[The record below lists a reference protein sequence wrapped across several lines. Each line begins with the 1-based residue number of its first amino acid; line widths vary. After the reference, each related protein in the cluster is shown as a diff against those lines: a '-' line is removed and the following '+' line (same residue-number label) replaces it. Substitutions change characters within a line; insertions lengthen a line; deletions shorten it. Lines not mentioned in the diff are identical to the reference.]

1 MGRWKIHLW
10 VGVVLLAV
18 LMASCYTE
26 ANPCV
31 AKSSQTCSACIH
43 RAKDCAYCP
52 DEVFDGPRCDLKHA
66 IEMRGCKNP
75 MAATS
80 TVSIVESRLINKT
93 INRSQVSPQK
103 IEMSLLP
110 GEERVVDMEVYEP
123 TKGPLDLYIL
133 MDFSNSMQDDLDNL
147 KKMGTSLAELITT
160 LSDDFTI
167 GFGKFVDKVVEPQT
181 DMRPEKLKEPWPNSD
196 PPFSFQHVITLT
208 SNESSFTQKL
218 NKERISGNVDAPE
231 GGFDAILQTVVC
243 GDKIG
248 WRKDAT
254 HLLVFSTES
263 AFHYETDGANVL
275 SGILTRNDEQCHL
288 DEQGRYTMHT
298 KQDYPSVPTLV
309 RLLGKHNI
317 IPIFAVTNHSYTYY
331 EKLYKYFPI
340 AELGILQEDSTNF
353 IALLEKA
360 FTSIRSKIS
369 IRAEKTVSVIQAE
382 VQSERGSIAQAGTF
396 DVTPGN
402 IGKFKVRVKANER
415 DGEGHVC
422 ELKTSDRK
430 GEIRVKPTTFS
441 ADLQINAVVLCETCK
456 CEEERIKKS
465 PKCSGNGDLVCGTC
479 QCDAGWM
486 GPFCDCST
494 KLSSNSESTCLSPN
508 MTKLCSDRGQCL
520 CGTCVCDQ
528 SDQYEGH
535 LCQFHKSQCPRYR
548 GFLCNNHGSCSKGEC
563 TCVDGW
569 VGPACECPLSKQTC
583 LDKKGGHCNGR
594 GECTCGRC
602 ECQDIGLPLNPL
614 CELTFQAQLGMCEEK
629 RSCVQCQAWKTG
641 DKKTSDKCDTCKFKV
656 IMVDELKEKKAV
668 IDTCEFRDE
677 DDDCTYQFTVD
688 YADEQTDKELEV
700 QVLKK
705 KECPPA
711 GFLWLIP
718 LIMFLML
725 LLGLLLLCCWKYCQC
740 CKACL
745 ALLPCCGK
753 GRMVGF
759 KEDQYMLR
767 QSLLTSDYLD
777 TPLVR
782 TGPPKST
789 DVVRWKIADN
799 VHRPPSH
806 PLAQVQPDPK
816 QIIPFPVSLRLAR
829 LFSDSLSRQDSRDSE
844 VLRREVNDN
853 LNEVYKQI
861 PYVKP
866 VEDTTFRLQR
876 NAGKRKDHTIVD
888 TVLHAPRSS
897 YPDIVQLTEKN
908 VQSGNFQDVK
918 VVPNYYT
925 VATDREATG
934 AVEFQEGVE
943 MVDVRVPLFIKD
955 EDDDEKR
962 LLLKAVDVPLGIAKI
977 WKPLVN
983 ITVIKEHAKSILTF
997 LQPSYTYSR
1006 RDKVANIPISRDII
1020 EDGHTQV
1027 TYRTRDLT
1035 AKDKKDYVAVEGV
1048 LHYGPGE
1055 TQKNVPVNLLEL
1067 GSGDSL
1073 LDTQVKQFAMDLSNP
1088 KQGAKLGRY
1097 PRTTVIIADTP
1108 EPSVMM
1114 FKKSTQNFTT
1124 ADPTFSIPVVRTRNE
1139 EGPATVQWRTRNTK
1153 RYDQSGPL
1161 KFAPGET
1168 EKNIV
1173 IDTRS
1178 VRPEIPVKPESFQ
1191 LELFEPSDN
1200 AAIGERKITMVNVTD
1215 GGRPET
1221 AQVQSKGYSQSVTSP
1236 GGRLF
1241 SPNNVKATAT
1251 GPRNIRLNWDSLGN
1265 SLGYKVKYWIY
1276 GDPEADAQV
1285 MDVKTTQAELTKLFP
1300 YCDYEMKVCGYN
1312 AQGDGNYSDMVPC
1325 QTLEDVPS
1333 EPGRLAFN
1341 VISPTVTQ
1349 VSWAEPA
1356 ETNGVITAYEVIY
1369 TPINEDNKQMG
1380 VSKKVK
1386 IDNPKKRMLLIEN
1399 LQSAQTYC
1407 YQVRAKN
1414 SVGWGP
1420 FKDATINLAS
1430 QPTRPMSIPII
1441 PDIPIVDAEGGED
1454 YDSYLMYSNE
1464 VLRSP
1469 TGSKRPSVSD
1479 EGFIKL
1485 VGSELD
1491 LRSVS
1496 WKRCV
1501 DVIPYRISTDS
1512 CSEETP
1518 RPSRT
1523 QTPQQDQGRWEQ
1535 NFLFPGGGGSMSRN
1549 TNMSSSSYG
1558 QASPMSTLSSNHR
1571 AGGGGSMT
1579 MDSSTTY
1586 ISGQGGNSLSRTHMT
1601 GGGTRTENVI
1611 MRKRSENRGYYEYDD
1626 NIRDSI
1632 VMGDMHSGL
1641 SGYTEGQSTYGFSP
1655 TKTLTPSQYSYS
1667 MSQAFRGRTQSEDV
1681 NDALLNLDRVLLESR
1696 SSPGVPDTP
1705 TRLVFSALGP
1715 TALKVSWQE
1724 PHCAKD
1730 VLGYCVLYQL
1740 LNGGDVKRISVSSP
1754 ADNSVVVQDLLPNH
1768 SYLFKVKAQSQEG
1781 WGPERE
1787 GVITIESA
1795 VDPKSPLCPMPGSP
1809 FTLSTPSAPG
1819 PLVFTALSPEALQLS
1834 WDKPRKPNGDILGY
1848 VVTCEQLHG
1857 GGDMRTF
1864 PVSGD
1869 SAETSLMVPNLR
1881 ENMPYKFKVQAKTT
1895 QGFGPEREGIIT
1907 IESQEGGSASQIS
1920 GIGGMSQLGGLS
1932 SLSQLGGMS
1941 QYSSQSM
1948 TNREVFQL
1956 PTDVTTHTNVTRTMV
1971 NEPFYSGDGMM
1982 MTGMTTQHIETGGM
1996 VTRHVTK
2003 EVVQRSVQM
2012 AGTSSVTK
2020 KVERS
2025 FYET

>member
-1 MGRWKIHLW
+1 MGRWMFHLC
-10 VGVVLLAV
+10 VGVVLAV
-18 LMASCYTE
+18 LMASCYAE
-26 ANPCV
+26 VNPCLE
-31 AKSSQTCSACIH
+31 KSSQTCSACIQ

-52 DEVFDGPRCDLKHA
+52 DEVYDGPRCDLKQV
-66 IEMRGCKNP
+66 IVMRGCKNT
-75 MAATS
+75 MTATGS
-80 TVSIVESRLINKT
+80 VSILEKQRIDKT
-93 INRSQVSPQK
+93 IIRSQVSPQK
-103 IEMSLLP
+103 VTMSLLP
-110 GEERVVDMEVYEP
+110 GEERVIDMEVYEP
-123 TKGPLDLYIL
+123 VKGPLDLYIL

-147 KKMGTSLAELITT
+147 KKMGTQLAELIKD

-181 DMRPEKLKEPWPNSD
+181 DMRPSKLAKPWPNSD

-208 SNESSFTQKL
+208 SDERTFTEKL
-218 NKERISGNVDAPE
+218 TKERISGNLDAPE
-231 GGFDAILQTVVC
+231 GGFDAILQTAVC

-248 WRKDAT
+248 WRNDST

-263 AFHYETDGANVL
+263 AFHYEADGANVL
-275 SGILTRNDEQCHL
+275 SGILPRNDEQCHL
-288 DEQGRYTMHT
+288 DTQGKYTMDT

-309 RLLGKHNI
+309 RLLGNHNI
-317 IPIFAVTNHSYTYY
+317 IPIFAVTKYSYSYY
-331 EKLYKYFPI
+331 EKLQEYFPI

-353 IALLEKA
+353 IALLRSA
-360 FTSIRSKIS
+360 FASIRSKMS
-369 IRAEKTVSVIQAE
+369 IRAQNPISAIQAE
-382 VQSERGSIAQAGTF
+382 VQSEVASTAQAGYF
-396 DVTPGN
+396 EIKPGN
-402 IGKFKVRVKANER
+402 IGRFKVRVKANEKA
-415 DGEGHVC
+415 GEGHVC
-422 ELKTSDRK
+422 ELKKSDRN
-430 GEIRVKPTTFS
+430 GEISVKPTTFS
-441 ADLQINAVVLCETCK
+441 ADLKINAEVLCQTCK
-456 CEEERIKKS
+456 CEQERMKNA

-479 QCDAGWM
+479 QCAPGWM
-486 GPFCDCST
+486 GPFCNCSA
-494 KLSSNSESTCLSPN
+494 KLSSNTESTCLGPN
-508 MTKLCSDRGQCL
+508 MAKPCSDRGQCL

-528 SDQYEGH
+528 PDQYEGPY
-535 LCQFHKSQCPRYR
+535 CQFHKLQCPRHR
-548 GFLCNNHGSCSKGEC
+548 GFLCYDHGSCSMGQCVCAHGWKGQ
-563 TCVDGW
+563 
-569 VGPACECPLSKQTC
+569 ACECPLSNQTC
-583 LDKKGGHCNGR
+583 LDTKGGLCNNI
-594 GECTCGRC
+594 GECECGRC
-602 ECQDIGLPLNPL
+602 KCPDKGLPMTST
-614 CELTFQAQLGMCEEK
+614 CERNVQAQRGMCDGM

-641 DKKTSDKCDTCKFKV
+641 EKKAKDKCDTCPFKV
-656 IMVDELKEKKAV
+656 IMVDKLKENEDV
-668 IDTCEFRDE
+668 FETCVYRDE

-688 YADEQTDKELEV
+688 YSDKQTEKNLEV
-700 QVLKK
+700 QGLKK
-705 KECPPA
+705 KECPP
-711 GFLWLIP
+711 GSFLWLIP

-725 LLGLLLLCCWKYCQC
+725 LLGLLLLCCWKYCAC
-740 CKACL
+740 CKAFL

-767 QSLLTSDYLD
+767 QSLLTSDHLD

-789 DVVRWKIADN
+789 DVVRWKITDN

-816 QIIPFPVSLRLAR
+816 QIIPFPLSLRLVR
-829 LFSDSLSRQDSRDSE
+829 LFSDNLSRQDSRDSE
-844 VLRREVNDN
+844 LLRREVNDN

-861 PYVKP
+861 PYAKA

-918 VVPNYYT
+918 VMPNYYT

-962 LLLKAVDVPLGIAKI
+962 LLLKAVDVPLGIAEIGKRF
-977 WKPLVN
+977 VN
-983 ITVIKEHAKSILTF
+983 ITIIKEHAKSVLTF
-997 LQPSYTYSR
+997 LQPAYTYSR
-1006 RDKVANIPISRDII
+1006 QDKVANIPISREII
-1020 EDGHTQV
+1020 EDGNTQV

-1035 AKDKKDYVAVEGV
+1035 AKDKKDYVAVDGV
-1048 LHYGPGE
+1048 LPYGPGE
-1055 TQKNVPVNLLEL
+1055 TQKNVPVSLLEL
-1067 GSGDSL
+1067 GKGDSL
-1073 LDTQVKQFAMDLSNP
+1073 LDTQVKQFVMDLSNP

-1097 PRTTVIIADTP
+1097 PRTTVTITDQP
-1108 EPSVMM
+1108 EPSVVM
-1114 FKKSTQNFTT
+1114 FKKSTQNFST
-1124 ADPTFSIPVVRTRNE
+1124 ADPTYSIPVVRTRNA
-1139 EGPATVQWRTRNTK
+1139 EGPAMVHWKTRSSK
-1153 RYDQSGPL
+1153 RYDLSGPL

-1173 IDTRS
+1173 IDPRS
-1178 VRPEIPVKPESFQ
+1178 VKPESPVKPETFQ
-1191 LELFEPSDN
+1191 LELFDPSEN
-1200 AAIGERKITMVNVTD
+1200 TAVGERKITMVNVTD
-1215 GGRPET
+1215 GGRPEV
-1221 AQVQSKGYSQSVTSP
+1221 AQMQSKGFSHPVASP
-1236 GGRLF
+1236 GGRLL
-1241 SPNNVKATAT
+1241 SPTNVKATAT

-1285 MDVKTTQAELTKLFP
+1285 MDVKTTQAELTKLYP

-1312 AQGDGNYSDMVPC
+1312 ALGDGNYSEMVPC

-1356 ETNGVITAYEVIY
+1356 EPNGVITAYEVIY

-1399 LQSAQTYC
+1399 LQSAQTYF

-1441 PDIPIVDAEGGED
+1441 PDIPIVDAEAGED
-1454 YDSYLMYSNE
+1454 YDSYLMYSSE
-1464 VLRSP
+1464 VLKSP

-1479 EGFIKL
+1479 EEQ
-1485 VGSELD
+1485 VN
-1491 LRSVS
+1491 
-1496 WKRCV
+1496 
-1501 DVIPYRISTDS
+1501 
-1512 CSEETP
+1512 
-1518 RPSRT
+1518 
-1523 QTPQQDQGRWEQ
+1523 GRWEQ
-1535 NFLFPGGGGSMSRN
+1535 NFLFPGGGGSMSRSA
-1549 TNMSSSSYG
+1549 NMSSSSYG

-1571 AGGGGSMT
+1571 GGGGGSMT
-1579 MDSSTTY
+1579 MDSTTTY
-1586 ISGQGGNSLSRTHMT
+1586 ISGQGGTSLSRTQMI
-1601 GGGTRTENVI
+1601 GGGTRTENVV

-1632 VMGDMHSGL
+1632 VIGDMHSGL
-1641 SGYTEGQSTYGFSP
+1641 SGYSEGQSTYGFSP
-1655 TKTLTPSQYSYS
+1655 TKTLTSSQYSYG
-1667 MSQAFRGRTQSEDV
+1667 MSQAFRGRTHSEDV
-1681 NDALLNLDRVLLESR
+1681 NDVLLNLDRVLLESR
-1696 SSPGVPDTP
+1696 PSPGVPDTP

-1724 PHCAKD
+1724 PHCERD

-1740 LNGGDVKRISVSSP
+1740 LNGGDVKRINVSSP
-1754 ADNSVVVQDLLPNH
+1754 AENSVVVQDLLPNH

-1795 VDPKSPLCPMPGSP
+1795 VDPNSPLSPMPGSP

-1864 PVSGD
+1864 QVSGD
-1869 SAETSLMVPNLR
+1869 SAETSLTVPNLR

-1907 IESQEGGSASQIS
+1907 IESQEGGSVSQIS

-1932 SLSQLGGMS
+1932 GLSQLGGMS
-1941 QYSSQSM
+1941 QYSTQSV

-1956 PTDVTTHTNVTRTMV
+1956 PTDVTTHTNVTHTMV
-1971 NEPFYSGDGMM
+1971 NDPYFSDGMM

-2003 EVVQRSVQM
+2003 EVVQRSMQM

>member
-1 MGRWKIHLW
+1 M
-10 VGVVLLAV
+10 
-18 LMASCYTE
+18 T
-26 ANPCV
+26 CV
-31 AKSSQTCSACIH
+31 FVCIQV
-43 RAKDCAYCP
+43 Y
-52 DEVFDGPRCDLKHA
+52 DGPRCDLKQV
-66 IEMRGCKNP
+66 IVMRGCKNT
-75 MAATS
+75 MTATGS
-80 TVSIVESRLINKT
+80 VSILEKQRIDKT
-93 INRSQVSPQK
+93 IIRSQVSPQK
-103 IEMSLLP
+103 VTMSLLP
-110 GEERVVDMEVYEP
+110 GEERVIDMEVYEP
-123 TKGPLDLYIL
+123 VKGPLDLYIL

-147 KKMGTSLAELITT
+147 KKMGTQLAELIKD

-181 DMRPEKLKEPWPNSD
+181 DMRPSKLAKPWPNSD

-208 SNESSFTQKL
+208 SDERTFTEKL
-218 NKERISGNVDAPE
+218 TKERISGNLDAPE
-231 GGFDAILQTVVC
+231 GGFDAILQTAVC

-248 WRKDAT
+248 WRNDST

-263 AFHYETDGANVL
+263 AFHYEADGANVL
-275 SGILTRNDEQCHL
+275 SGILPRNDEQCHL
-288 DEQGRYTMHT
+288 DTQGKYTMDT

-309 RLLGKHNI
+309 RLLGNHNI
-317 IPIFAVTNHSYTYY
+317 IPIFAVTKYSYSYY
-331 EKLYKYFPI
+331 EKLQEYFPI

-353 IALLEKA
+353 IALLRSA
-360 FTSIRSKIS
+360 FASIRSKMS
-369 IRAEKTVSVIQAE
+369 IRAQNPISAIQAE
-382 VQSERGSIAQAGTF
+382 VQSEVASTAQAGYF
-396 DVTPGN
+396 EIKPGN
-402 IGKFKVRVKANER
+402 IVRNTCYRQKA
-415 DGEGHVC
+415 GEGHVC
-422 ELKTSDRK
+422 ELKKSDRN
-430 GEIRVKPTTFS
+430 GEISVKPTTFRTHNMFQS
-441 ADLQINAVVLCETCK
+441 TIYVLLCVL
-456 CEEERIKKS
+456 R
-465 PKCSGNGDLVCGTC
+465 
-479 QCDAGWM
+479 M
-486 GPFCDCST
+486 GPFCNCSA
-494 KLSSNSESTCLSPN
+494 KLSSNTESTCLGPN
-508 MTKLCSDRGQCL
+508 MAKPCSDRGQCL

-528 SDQYEGH
+528 PDQYEGPY
-535 LCQFHKSQCPRYR
+535 CQFHKLQCPRHR
-548 GFLCNNHGSCSKGEC
+548 GFLCYDHGSCSMGQCVCAHGWKGQ
-563 TCVDGW
+563 
-569 VGPACECPLSKQTC
+569 ACECPLSNQTC
-583 LDKKGGHCNGR
+583 LDTKGGLCNNI
-594 GECTCGRC
+594 GECECGRC
-602 ECQDIGLPLNPL
+602 KCPDKGLPMTST
-614 CELTFQAQLGMCEEK
+614 CERNVQAQRGMCDGM

-641 DKKTSDKCDTCKFKV
+641 EKKAKDKCDTCPFKV
-656 IMVDELKEKKAV
+656 IMVDKLKENEDV
-668 IDTCEFRDE
+668 FETCVYRDE

-688 YADEQTDKELEV
+688 YSDKQTEKNLEV
-700 QVLKK
+700 QGLKK
-705 KECPPA
+705 KECPP
-711 GFLWLIP
+711 GSFLWLIP

-725 LLGLLLLCCWKYCQC
+725 LLGLLLLCCWKYCAC
-740 CKACL
+740 CKVSLCVVLSA
-745 ALLPCCGK
+745 

-767 QSLLTSDYLD
+767 QSLLTSDHLD

-789 DVVRWKIADN
+789 DVVRWKITDN
-799 VHRPPSH
+799 VHRPPTALNLSSQSS
-806 PLAQVQPDPK
+806 PISVV
-816 QIIPFPVSLRLAR
+816 PFPLSLRLVR
-829 LFSDSLSRQDSRDSE
+829 LFSDNLSRQDSRDSE
-844 VLRREVNDN
+844 LLRREVNDN

-861 PYVKP
+861 PYAKA

-918 VVPNYYT
+918 VMPNYYT

-962 LLLKAVDVPLGIAKI
+962 LLLKAVDVPLGIAEIGKRF
-977 WKPLVN
+977 VN
-983 ITVIKEHAKSILTF
+983 ITIIKEHAKSVLTF
-997 LQPSYTYSR
+997 LQPAYTYSR
-1006 RDKVANIPISRDII
+1006 QDKVANIPISREII
-1020 EDGHTQV
+1020 EDGNTQV

-1035 AKDKKDYVAVEGV
+1035 AKDKKDYVAVDGV
-1048 LHYGPGE
+1048 LPYGPGE
-1055 TQKNVPVNLLEL
+1055 TQKNVPVSLLEL
-1067 GSGDSL
+1067 GKGDSL
-1073 LDTQVKQFAMDLSNP
+1073 LDTQVKQFVMDLSNP

-1097 PRTTVIIADTP
+1097 PRTTVTITDQP
-1108 EPSVMM
+1108 EV
-1114 FKKSTQNFTT
+1114 
-1124 ADPTFSIPVVRTRNE
+1124 
-1139 EGPATVQWRTRNTK
+1139 
-1153 RYDQSGPL
+1153 
-1161 KFAPGET
+1161 
-1168 EKNIV
+1168 
-1173 IDTRS
+1173 
-1178 VRPEIPVKPESFQ
+1178 
-1191 LELFEPSDN
+1191 
-1200 AAIGERKITMVNVTD
+1200 
-1215 GGRPET
+1215 
-1221 AQVQSKGYSQSVTSP
+1221 AQMQSKGFSHPVASP
-1236 GGRLF
+1236 GGRLL
-1241 SPNNVKATAT
+1241 SPTNVKATAT

-1285 MDVKTTQAELTKLFP
+1285 MDVKTTQAELTKLYP

-1312 AQGDGNYSDMVPC
+1312 DEFQDSGLFFS
-1325 QTLEDVPS
+1325 
-1333 EPGRLAFN
+1333 PGRLAFN

-1356 ETNGVITAYEVIY
+1356 EPNGVITAYEVIY

-1399 LQSAQTYC
+1399 LQSAQTYF

-1441 PDIPIVDAEGGED
+1441 PDIPIVDAEAGED
-1454 YDSYLMYSNE
+1454 YDSYLMYSSE
-1464 VLRSP
+1464 VLKSP

-1479 EGFIKL
+1479 EGGYPRTMPCHLALSAACLQRHTGGLFC
-1485 VGSELD
+1485 VWSGSREEYMLLCNSKWG
-1491 LRSVS
+1491 LR
-1496 WKRCV
+1496 
-1501 DVIPYRISTDS
+1501 T
-1512 CSEETP
+1512 
-1518 RPSRT
+1518 
-1523 QTPQQDQGRWEQ
+1523 
-1535 NFLFPGGGGSMSRN
+1535 
-1549 TNMSSSSYG
+1549 
-1558 QASPMSTLSSNHR
+1558 
-1571 AGGGGSMT
+1571 
-1579 MDSSTTY
+1579 
-1586 ISGQGGNSLSRTHMT
+1586 SLSRTQMI
-1601 GGGTRTENVI
+1601 GGGTRTENVV

-1632 VMGDMHSGL
+1632 VIGDMHSGL
-1641 SGYTEGQSTYGFSP
+1641 S
-1655 TKTLTPSQYSYS
+1655 
-1667 MSQAFRGRTQSEDV
+1667 
-1681 NDALLNLDRVLLESR
+1681 ESR
-1696 SSPGVPDTP
+1696 PSPGVPDTP

-1724 PHCAKD
+1724 PHCERD

-1740 LNGGDVKRISVSSP
+1740 LNGGDVKRINVSSP
-1754 ADNSVVVQDLLPNH
+1754 AENSVVVQDLLPNH

-1795 VDPKSPLCPMPGSP
+1795 VDPNSPLSPMPGSP

-1864 PVSGD
+1864 QVSGD
-1869 SAETSLMVPNLR
+1869 SAETSLTVPNLR

-1907 IESQEGGSASQIS
+1907 IESQEGGKSFSFLCLNQMIKVS
-1920 GIGGMSQLGGLS
+1920 VLTL
-1932 SLSQLGGMS
+1932 
-1941 QYSSQSM
+1941 
-1948 TNREVFQL
+1948 NVPFW
-1956 PTDVTTHTNVTRTMV
+1956 VTY
-1971 NEPFYSGDGMM
+1971 FD
-1982 MTGMTTQHIETGGM
+1982 HIETGGM

-2003 EVVQRSVQM
+2003 EVVQRSMQM

>member
-1 MGRWKIHLW
+1 M
-10 VGVVLLAV
+10 
-18 LMASCYTE
+18 T
-26 ANPCV
+26 CV
-31 AKSSQTCSACIH
+31 FVCIQV
-43 RAKDCAYCP
+43 Y
-52 DEVFDGPRCDLKHA
+52 DGPRCDLKGHD
-66 IEMRGCKNP
+66 NL
-75 MAATS
+75 S
-80 TVSIVESRLINKT
+80 TLYLHLPPSLHLTLQKQRIDKT
-93 INRSQVSPQK
+93 IIRSQVSPQK
-103 IEMSLLP
+103 VTMSLLP
-110 GEERVVDMEVYEP
+110 GEERVIDMEVYEP
-123 TKGPLDLYIL
+123 VKGPLDLYIL

-147 KKMGTSLAELITT
+147 KKMGTQLAELIKD

-181 DMRPEKLKEPWPNSD
+181 DMRPSKLAKPWPNSD

-208 SNESSFTQKL
+208 SDERTFTEKL
-218 NKERISGNVDAPE
+218 TKERISGNLDAPE
-231 GGFDAILQTVVC
+231 GGFDAILQTAVC
-243 GDKIG
+243 GIG
-248 WRKDAT
+248 WRNDST

-263 AFHYETDGANVL
+263 AFHYEADGANVL
-275 SGILTRNDEQCHL
+275 SGILPRNDEQCHL
-288 DEQGRYTMHT
+288 DTQGKYTMDT

-309 RLLGKHNI
+309 RLLGNHNI
-317 IPIFAVTNHSYTYY
+317 IPIFAVTKYSYSYY
-331 EKLYKYFPI
+331 EKLQEYFPI

-353 IALLEKA
+353 IALLRSA
-360 FTSIRSKIS
+360 FAVRMALFERSHPAHTHPHT
-369 IRAEKTVSVIQAE
+369 RIQQNPLC
-382 VQSERGSIAQAGTF
+382 VFQGR
-396 DVTPGN
+396 
-402 IGKFKVRVKANER
+402 FKVRVKANEKA
-415 DGEGHVC
+415 GEGHVC
-422 ELKTSDRK
+422 ELKKSDRN
-430 GEIRVKPTTFS
+430 GEISVKPTTFS
-441 ADLQINAVVLCETCK
+441 ADLKINAEVLCQTCK
-456 CEEERIKKS
+456 CEQERMKNA

-479 QCDAGWM
+479 QCAPGWM
-486 GPFCDCST
+486 GPFCNCSA
-494 KLSSNSESTCLSPN
+494 KLSSNTESTCLGPN
-508 MTKLCSDRGQCL
+508 MAKPCSDRGQCL

-528 SDQYEGH
+528 PDQYEGPY
-535 LCQFHKSQCPRYR
+535 CQFHKLQCPRHR
-548 GFLCNNHGSCSKGEC
+548 GFLCYDHGSCSMGQCVCAHGWKGQ
-563 TCVDGW
+563 
-569 VGPACECPLSKQTC
+569 ACECPLSNQTC
-583 LDKKGGHCNGR
+583 LDTKGGLCNNI
-594 GECTCGRC
+594 GECECGRC
-602 ECQDIGLPLNPL
+602 KCPDKGLPMTST
-614 CELTFQAQLGMCEEK
+614 CERNVQAQRGMCDGM

-641 DKKTSDKCDTCKFKV
+641 EKKAKDKCDTCPFKV
-656 IMVDELKEKKAV
+656 IMVDKLKENEDV
-668 IDTCEFRDE
+668 FETCVYRDE

-688 YADEQTDKELEV
+688 YSDKQTEKNLEV
-700 QVLKK
+700 QGLKK
-705 KECPPA
+705 KECPP
-711 GFLWLIP
+711 GSFLWLIP

-725 LLGLLLLCCWKYCQC
+725 LLGLLLLCCWKYCAC
-740 CKACL
+740 CKAFL

-767 QSLLTSDYLD
+767 QSLLTSDHLD

-789 DVVRWKIADN
+789 DVVRWKITDN

-816 QIIPFPVSLRLAR
+816 QIIPFPLSLRLVR
-829 LFSDSLSRQDSRDSE
+829 LFSDNLSRQDSRDSE
-844 VLRREVNDN
+844 LLRREVNDN

-861 PYVKP
+861 PYAKA

-918 VVPNYYT
+918 VMPNYYT
-925 VATDREATG
+925 VATDRGATG

-962 LLLKAVDVPLGIAKI
+962 LLLKAVDVPLGIAEIGKRF
-977 WKPLVN
+977 VN
-983 ITVIKEHAKSILTF
+983 ITIIKEHAKSVLTF
-997 LQPSYTYSR
+997 LQPAYTYSR
-1006 RDKVANIPISRDII
+1006 QDKVANIPISREII
-1020 EDGHTQV
+1020 EDGNTQV

-1035 AKDKKDYVAVEGV
+1035 AKDKKDYVAVDGV
-1048 LHYGPGE
+1048 LPYGPGE
-1055 TQKNVPVNLLEL
+1055 TQKNVPVSLLEL
-1067 GSGDSL
+1067 GKGDSL
-1073 LDTQVKQFAMDLSNP
+1073 LDTQVKQFVMDLSNP

-1097 PRTTVIIADTP
+1097 PRTTVTITDQP
-1108 EPSVMM
+1108 EV
-1114 FKKSTQNFTT
+1114 
-1124 ADPTFSIPVVRTRNE
+1124 
-1139 EGPATVQWRTRNTK
+1139 
-1153 RYDQSGPL
+1153 
-1161 KFAPGET
+1161 
-1168 EKNIV
+1168 
-1173 IDTRS
+1173 
-1178 VRPEIPVKPESFQ
+1178 
-1191 LELFEPSDN
+1191 
-1200 AAIGERKITMVNVTD
+1200 
-1215 GGRPET
+1215 
-1221 AQVQSKGYSQSVTSP
+1221 AQMQSKGFSHPVASP
-1236 GGRLF
+1236 GGRLL
-1241 SPNNVKATAT
+1241 SPTNVKATAT

-1285 MDVKTTQAELTKLFP
+1285 MDVKTTQAELTKLYP

-1312 AQGDGNYSDMVPC
+1312 ALGDGNYSEMVPC

-1356 ETNGVITAYEVIY
+1356 EPNGVITAYEVIY

-1399 LQSAQTYC
+1399 LQSAQTYF

-1441 PDIPIVDAEGGED
+1441 PDIPIVDAEAGED
-1454 YDSYLMYSNE
+1454 YDSYLMYSSE
-1464 VLRSP
+1464 VLKSP

-1479 EGFIKL
+1479 EEQ
-1485 VGSELD
+1485 VN
-1491 LRSVS
+1491 
-1496 WKRCV
+1496 
-1501 DVIPYRISTDS
+1501 
-1512 CSEETP
+1512 
-1518 RPSRT
+1518 
-1523 QTPQQDQGRWEQ
+1523 GRWEQ
-1535 NFLFPGGGGSMSRN
+1535 NFLFPGGGGSMSRSA
-1549 TNMSSSSYG
+1549 NMSSSSYG
-1558 QASPMSTLSSNHR
+1558 Q
-1571 AGGGGSMT
+1571 
-1579 MDSSTTY
+1579 
-1586 ISGQGGNSLSRTHMT
+1586 SR
-1601 GGGTRTENVI
+1601 
-1611 MRKRSENRGYYEYDD
+1611 
-1626 NIRDSI
+1626 
-1632 VMGDMHSGL
+1632 
-1641 SGYTEGQSTYGFSP
+1641 P
-1655 TKTLTPSQYSYS
+1655 
-1667 MSQAFRGRTQSEDV
+1667 
-1681 NDALLNLDRVLLESR
+1681 
-1696 SSPGVPDTP
+1696 SPGVPDTP

-1724 PHCAKD
+1724 PHCERD

-1740 LNGGDVKRISVSSP
+1740 LNGGDVKRINVSSP
-1754 ADNSVVVQDLLPNH
+1754 AENSVVVQDLLPNH

-1795 VDPKSPLCPMPGSP
+1795 VDPNSPLSPMPGSP

-1864 PVSGD
+1864 QVSGD
-1869 SAETSLMVPNLR
+1869 SAETSLTVPNLR

-1907 IESQEGGSASQIS
+1907 IESQEGGKSFSF
-1920 GIGGMSQLGGLS
+1920 L
-1932 SLSQLGGMS
+1932 
-1941 QYSSQSM
+1941 Y
-1948 TNREVFQL
+1948 
-1956 PTDVTTHTNVTRTMV
+1956 THTR
-1971 NEPFYSGDGMM
+1971 DGMM

-2003 EVVQRSVQM
+2003 EVVQRSMQM